1 MDLFELSDKF
11 YYLGYIISC
20 KKLTADLVPLV
31 QTLGTVHLAI
41 TLPVQRDTLAWG
53 TENII

>member
-20 KKLTADLVPLV
+20 KTLTADLVPLV

-41 TLPVQRDTLAWG
+41 TLPVQRNTLAWG
-53 TENII
+53 NRK